1 MLTHLKRDE
10 RGVTVIE
17 FAFIAPMLVL
27 FMLGVIDAGRALSE
41 KLTIDQAVYRGL
53 EKVSVGAA
61 SASTTTGLTDY
72 TFAKT
77 EAATAAGVPT
87 SQVTLTTWTECDG
100 TRMPNFSDVCVGN
113 DSTGK
118 PKQTTRYVQ
127 LAITKSFVPSFGYG
141 RYFLSADSSG
151 NVAMSTS
158 AAVRVQ

>member
-1 MLTHLKRDE
+1 MPRHLGSDE

-17 FAFIAPMLVL
+17 FAFIAPLLVL
-27 FMLGVIDAGRALSE
+27 FVLGIVDGGRALSE

-61 SASTTTGLTDY
+61 SASPTTGLVDY

-77 EAATAAGVPT
+77 EAATAAGVPS

-100 TRMPNFSDVCVGN
+100 TKMPNFSDTCVGN

-118 PKQTTRYVQ
+118 PKQTVRYVQ
-127 LAITKSFVPSFGYG
+127 LAITKSFVPSFPYG
-141 RYFLSADSSG
+141 RYFLGADSSG

-158 AAVRVQ
+158 SAVRVQ